1 MRGFCRQ
8 TGLKVLKELFICV
21 RSVLFDFRVSTL
33 APIKPNSANYT
44 TAFGSF
50 RRGRWIKI

>member
-1 MRGFCRQ
+1 MRGFCWQ